1 MFIRK
6 QGKTKF
12 MYFGS
17 TASEEIAEGAVVALA
32 SGRII
37 KAANDTSPA
46 TIVGVIRHAIT
57 SSDDEYLTVN
67 TPVEVEVAV
76 ERFVV
81 WEADVLSTNALTNTD
96 QGTYMDL
103 TTADTGLEVDT
114 NVSTLDTCFCVG
126 YISATK
132 GLFVLN
138 HGPDYFDAT

>member
-17 TASEEIAEGAVVALA
+17 TASQAISEGAVVALS

-37 KAANDTSPA
+37 PAANDTDPSVC
-46 TIVGVIRHAIT
+46 VGVIRHAIT
-57 SSDDEYLTVN
+57 SSDPEYATAG
-67 TPVEVEVAV
+67 TPVEVEVPI
-76 ERFVV
+76 EKMVV
-81 WEADVLSTNALTNTD
+81 WEADVMSTAALVNTD

-114 NVSTLDTCFCVG
+114 SVSTLDTVFCVG
-126 YISATK
+126 FISATK

-138 HGPDYFDAT
+138 IGPDYMNP